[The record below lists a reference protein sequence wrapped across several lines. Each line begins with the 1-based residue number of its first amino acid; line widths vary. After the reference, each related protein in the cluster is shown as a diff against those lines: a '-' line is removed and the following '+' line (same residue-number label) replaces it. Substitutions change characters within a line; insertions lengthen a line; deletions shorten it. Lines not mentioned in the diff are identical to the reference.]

1 MTLHYGTMTRDAQPV
16 PPRRIQRNVLA
27 ASERKFLNWLCARLP
42 QWVTPDQLTFLA
54 MVATVAIGLGYAL
67 SGRDPAW
74 LGLSI
79 GAFFVHWFGDS
90 LDGSIARYRHIERP
104 RYGYLVDHS
113 SDAIG
118 ALVMFG
124 GIGLSPYVRFD
135 IALFVVVAYLL
146 LAVHTFLM
154 AKAAGDFPLSHLGA
168 GPTEARVILI
178 AVTIAMWVLGPD
190 YGMTDG
196 YGLFDYIFG
205 GAACLMIAIFIVQTT
220 IAARKLEV
228 KDNEERKARDQVIR

>member
-1 MTLHYGTMTRDAQPV
+1 MTLHYGSMTTASEAV

-27 ASERKFLNWLCARLP
+27 ASERRLLDWLCARLP
-42 QWVTPDQLTFLA
+42 QWVTPDQLTVLA

-67 SGRDPAW
+67 STFDPAW

-135 IALFVVVAYLL
+135 VALFVVVAYLL

-168 GPTEARVILI
+168 GPTELRVIMI
-178 AVTIAMWVLGPD
+178 ALTIGMWTLGPD
-190 YGMTDG
+190 YVQTDG
-196 YGLFDYIFG
+196 YGLFDFLFG
-205 GAACLMIAIFIVQTT
+205 GAACLMIAIFVVQTL
-220 IAARKLEV
+220 IAARKLEA
-228 KDNEERKARDQVIR
+228 KDIEERKARDQAIR